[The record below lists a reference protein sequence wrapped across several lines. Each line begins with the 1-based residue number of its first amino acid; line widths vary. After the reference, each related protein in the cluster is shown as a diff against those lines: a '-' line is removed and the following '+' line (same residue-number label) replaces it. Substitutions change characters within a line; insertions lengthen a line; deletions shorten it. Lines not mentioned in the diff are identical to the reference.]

1 MINKKINILKFHS
14 FFLQIK
20 GVLVN
25 TGQDLKL
32 VVKETD
38 TNPFIFT
45 GGPLSYQ
52 YTLFE
57 IKLHFGDNNSKGSE
71 HSIGGKKFPLE
82 VIINIIVAELTTVI
96 GTVYTGRC
104 NLNYHTTT
112 TTT

>member
-1 MINKKINILKFHS
+1 M
-14 FFLQIK
+14 QIK

-82 VIINIIVAELTTVI
+82 VIINIIVYVME
-96 GTVYTGRC
+96 
-104 NLNYHTTT
+104 
-112 TTT
+112 

>member
-1 MINKKINILKFHS
+1 M
-14 FFLQIK
+14 
-20 GVLVN
+20 LVN

-82 VIINIIVAELTTVI
+82 VIINSIVYVMK
-96 GTVYTGRC
+96 
-104 NLNYHTTT
+104 
-112 TTT
+112 